1 LDVIEVREF
10 IEVLFDDGGVDKRF
24 AMGDRGRFGHGPA
37 GFRELGTLQY
47 EHGGAQQDGGRGS
60 GVIEDGQEGF
70 EGAVAEQVKVV
81 AAGEDEFGAGAMEGG
96 GKLFMGFHPAI
107 YGNAVDVAGFGGGG
121 NGGAG
126 GEGVNNAL
134 LDGSERRIESGI
146 CHLDDEDSMRV
157 SGSWDI
163 SEAVCFVFKGMAGM

>member
-1 LDVIEVREF
+1 
-10 IEVLFDDGGVDKRF
+10 
-24 AMGDRGRFGHGPA
+24 
-37 GFRELGTLQY
+37 
-47 EHGGAQQDGGRGS
+47 
-60 GVIEDGQEGF
+60 
-70 EGAVAEQVKVV
+70 
-81 AAGEDEFGAGAMEGG
+81 
-96 GKLFMGFHPAI
+96 MGFHPAI

-146 CHLDDEDSMRV
+146 CHCDDEDSMTV